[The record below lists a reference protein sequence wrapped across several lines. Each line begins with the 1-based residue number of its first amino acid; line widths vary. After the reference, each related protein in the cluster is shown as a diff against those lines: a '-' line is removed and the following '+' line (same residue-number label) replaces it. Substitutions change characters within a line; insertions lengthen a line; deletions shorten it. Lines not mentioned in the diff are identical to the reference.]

1 MAYAKTH
8 RVPWA
13 PSTPGRPRVDEV
25 VTRPRFGL
33 RFSVCDQDGTEH
45 RESDRNGNLSLGPV
59 RDACSLRR
67 GTEGPPEPSR
77 GQRRSWRGRR
87 TFCDS
92 CGQEKLCYAG
102 QALHASSIHP
112 CHGLSLRSRRQRDR
126 PNLGYARGTVPL
138 RHRGTPNRVRRRP

>member
-13 PSTPGRPRVDEV
+13 PSAPGRPRVDEV

-77 GQRRSWRGRR
+77 DQRRSWRGRLR
-87 TFCDS
+87 FV
-92 CGQEKLCYAG
+92 
-102 QALHASSIHP
+102 
-112 CHGLSLRSRRQRDR
+112 RSREALLHRSSVARVVHPSVPR
-126 PNLGYARGTVPL
+126 SVSALTPAGRPSEFGVRVGRCAPSSRSTPNL
-138 RHRGTPNRVRRRP
+138 VRRRP